1 MKKIKSVL
9 YNIYSIDTYS
19 LKLQDEYERL
29 ISPIMEQINQLNYSC
44 NIHFDVGQYFFSA
57 YDTIDS
63 TDVPIIHIVI
73 AAPDTETIEQ
83 TVEHAIQR
91 NLIYRLFDKFETDEN
106 ALTQSN
112 ANILD
117 RLGERQD
124 KIKLSYNRHQK
135 VISTT
140 RQDAYAI

>member
-83 TVEHAIQR
+83 TVEQAIQR